1 MELELGLKITKTK
14 DDIDS
19 ISEYQ
24 LMKDTGPIFQ
34 SRETN
39 TMFILTA
46 HLKGKLLL
54 SFILLFIWKIF
65 IGRREV

>member
-24 LMKDTGPIFQ
+24 LMKDTGPVFQ

-39 TMFILTA
+39 AMFILSA

-54 SFILLFIWKIF
+54 SFFLLFNWKMF
-65 IGRREV
+65 IGTREV

>member
-1 MELELGLKITKTK
+1 MELELGLKITKTR
-14 DDIDS
+14 DDIAS

-24 LMKDTGPIFQ
+24 LAKDRAGPVFQ

-39 TMFILTA
+39 TLFILTA

-54 SFILLFIWKIF
+54 SRSYVN
-65 IGRREV
+65 G

>member
-1 MELELGLKITKTK
+1 MELELGLKITKTR

-24 LMKDTGPIFQ
+24 FMKDTGPVFK

-46 HLKGKLLL
+46 HLKG
-54 SFILLFIWKIF
+54 
-65 IGRREV
+65 